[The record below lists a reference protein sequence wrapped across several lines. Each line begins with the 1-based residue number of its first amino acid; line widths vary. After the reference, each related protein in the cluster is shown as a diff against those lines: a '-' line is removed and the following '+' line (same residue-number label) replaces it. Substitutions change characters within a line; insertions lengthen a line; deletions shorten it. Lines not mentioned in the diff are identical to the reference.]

1 MIKAAH
7 LIVCA
12 CVMSELY
19 VLVDVSI
26 CSGRGIGDNWQ
37 VGVKGSAQA
46 QLSYFIVWLYCSLWC
61 YSAVTVFFSKD
72 SVKFSAKCRDERPSV
87 EVHTKQN
94 QLFELTKC
102 GSPTCL
108 ISQSKIGSLHDEE
121 FEMESIF
128 SILVVLHR
136 PTHFDRERF

>member
-1 MIKAAH
+1 MR
-7 LIVCA
+7 
-12 CVMSELY
+12 Y
-19 VLVDVSI
+19 VTFIRYLKYSY
-26 CSGRGIGDNWQ
+26 IGL
-37 VGVKGSAQA
+37 
-46 QLSYFIVWLYCSLWC
+46 LSLS
-61 YSAVTVFFSKD
+61 
-72 SVKFSAKCRDERPSV
+72 SAKCRDERPSD

>member
-1 MIKAAH
+1 M
-7 LIVCA
+7 
-12 CVMSELY
+12 
-19 VLVDVSI
+19 DVSI

-46 QLSYFIVWLYCSLWC
+46 QLSHFIVWPILFLVVLQCSDC
-61 YSAVTVFFSKD
+61 VFQQGQC
-72 SVKFSAKCRDERPSV
+72 KFSAKCRDERPSD

>member
-1 MIKAAH
+1 MASGSEG
-7 LIVCA
+7 VCA
-12 CVMSELY
+12 GSTVILY
-19 VLVDVSI
+19 SLTLLFLVVLQ
-26 CSGRGIGDNWQ
+26 C
-37 VGVKGSAQA
+37 
-46 QLSYFIVWLYCSLWC
+46 
-61 YSAVTVFFSKD
+61 SAVTVFFSKE
-72 SVKFSAKCRDERPSV
+72 SVKFSAKCRDERPSD

-108 ISQSKIGSLHDEE
+108 ISQAKIGSLHDEE

-136 PTHFDRERF
+136 PTHSDRERF